1 VIAAEGARDE
11 IRDEMA
17 ERDEI
22 RDETVPRDQI
32 PYRRAMEHLQ
42 DRLRDATRGNFDPDA
57 DITPIRALIVQGCD
71 LDADVVPV
79 VARLVPE
86 LPRRL
91 KRWDGP
97 VLPR

>member
-1 VIAAEGARDE
+1 VTEALLTAAN
-11 IRDEMA
+11 
-17 ERDEI
+17 
-22 RDETVPRDQI
+22 
-32 PYRRAMEHLQ
+32 
-42 DRLRDATRGNFDPDA
+42 GNADPA
-57 DITPIRALIVQGCD
+57 VSIEPICD

-86 LPRRL
+86 LPRPL